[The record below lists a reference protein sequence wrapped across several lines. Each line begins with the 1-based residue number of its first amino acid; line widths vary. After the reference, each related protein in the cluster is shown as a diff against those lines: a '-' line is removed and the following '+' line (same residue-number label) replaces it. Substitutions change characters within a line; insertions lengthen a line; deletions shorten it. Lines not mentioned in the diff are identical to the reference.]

1 MARRRMSRDDAAKQ
15 MTLRACVTLPP
26 KPRPEFLLPPEL
38 LLKIVARSDATTLVC
53 SQTDDATEEADKA
66 AKAGNTDGDG
76 GGGQGGE
83 AGGGIASFRLAV
95 IFPPNVSQS
104 LSSLD
109 RYGHGNSDMKLQ
121 KEGDRRLVLGL
132 FLEAFGIDLCICML
146 THVFLSVFS
155 LVKRETEQHAYMGVM
170 LRNEDDGSDMQV
182 ENGIKVNRSLAI
194 RLAIDELE
202 LVVGYTIKL
211 ALIEMG
217 QCRMDNAPTAA
228 ANRRVHEIAY
238 RFRDADK
245 ADGEEIDSSM
255 LCGLEFLFS
264 NNWRP
269 IRFTETVAYAPNYAC
284 SFSHLLQQ
292 LLRMSIAFFYWEKI
306 FSLAVLLRVRL
317 RKAKIDFHKRFS

>member
-1 MARRRMSRDDAAKQ
+1 MQ
-15 MTLRACVTLPP
+15 
-26 KPRPEFLLPPEL
+26 
-38 LLKIVARSDATTLVC
+38 
-53 SQTDDATEEADKA
+53 
-66 AKAGNTDGDG
+66 
-76 GGGQGGE
+76 
-83 AGGGIASFRLAV
+83 
-95 IFPPNVSQS
+95 
-104 LSSLD
+104 
-109 RYGHGNSDMKLQ
+109 LQ
-121 KEGDRRLVLGL
+121 KEGDRRL
-132 FLEAFGIDLCICML
+132 
-146 THVFLSVFS
+146 
-155 LVKRETEQHAYMGVM
+155 
-170 LRNEDDGSDMQV
+170 V

-194 RLAIDELE
+194 RLVIDELE

-217 QCRMDNAPTAA
+217 QCRMDSAPTAA

-292 LLRMSIAFFYWEKI
+292 VTKHALSERWLIGAAALTMYTR
-306 FSLAVLLRVRL
+306 LCTLVLSCISSVP
-317 RKAKIDFHKRFS
+317 KQTDSDIS